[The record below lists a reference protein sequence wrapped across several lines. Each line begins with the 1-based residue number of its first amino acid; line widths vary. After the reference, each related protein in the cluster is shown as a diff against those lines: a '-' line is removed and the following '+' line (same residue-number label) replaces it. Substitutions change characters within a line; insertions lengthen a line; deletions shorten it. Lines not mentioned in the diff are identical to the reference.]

1 MQKSISPDPAVHWT
15 ERPFLRTREA
25 AALLAVSRSTIYNLE
40 KAGKLRFAN
49 IGQRTLV
56 DTSTLVHYVDSLKVS
71 ASAQEVRT

>member
-1 MQKSISPDPAVHWT
+1 MQKSISPDPAGHWT

-40 KAGKLRFAN
+40 KAGKLRFVS

-56 DTSTLVHYVDSLKVS
+56 DTSALVHYVESLKAS
-71 ASAQEVRT
+71 ASAQEVRG